1 LKPIKILEAMEKIGK
16 RKEAGWK
23 FRIFKER
30 SKKRNKSLKEKTIE
44 DYIKKGTKECHRHKH
59 TFSKKNI
66 IRENKRKKKERNT
79 RFRQESYTGNHGYT
93 FKQDRKHKVE

>member
-16 RKEAGWK
+16 RKEAGYK

-30 SKKRNKSLKEKTIE
+30 SEKEIKSLKEKIIE
-44 DYIKKGTKECHRHKH
+44 DYLKKATKECHQYKH

-66 IRENKRKKKERNT
+66 IRENKRKKKER
-79 RFRQESYTGNHGYT
+79 
-93 FKQDRKHKVE
+93 KHQI